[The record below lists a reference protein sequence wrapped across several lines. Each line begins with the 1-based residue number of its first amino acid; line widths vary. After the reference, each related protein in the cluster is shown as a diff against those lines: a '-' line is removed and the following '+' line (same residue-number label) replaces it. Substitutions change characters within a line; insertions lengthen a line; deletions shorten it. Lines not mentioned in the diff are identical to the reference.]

1 MASNDGDRRKLLD
14 QINKLK
20 SSEMR
25 LDNDMKRLKESN
37 ELGEMKQTETEVKR
51 RKLEGELQR
60 LKLQLHDKET
70 EVQVLHERSDSLT
83 KQLSSTETKCQNLQ
97 VKYLTGIHEPVNALT
112 VVISDCYVEK

>member
-83 KQLSSTETKCQNLQ
+83 KQLSSTETKGQNLQ
-97 VKYLTGIHEPVNALT
+97 VKYLSGIHEPAILT
-112 VVISDCYVEK
+112 DY